1 MNSHP
6 VDPRSWPIK
15 TWPIKIPIIA
25 HDVGRSN
32 DRSTAVVGGHCPPF
46 FGQQL
51 LVQEFRE
58 LPVGI
63 YGSQLANELA
73 KIDQNYNR
81 DCVIVA
87 DLSNDA
93 TYGEALFEMFGPR
106 VIGVQIGR
114 SGDGT
119 TFERRRVKNGVIP
132 VYNVGRTFLLE
143 LLLAKMREHQIHFLD
158 SPESRR
164 AFEQLVALEPEQR
177 DSGIVYKCPAGQHDD
192 LGISLALLA
201 FGAQHLHLNAW
212 QQPIFNAHRRSP
224 PSPKF
229 SWSSFV

>member
-1 MNSHP
+1 MTTQPS
-6 VDPRSWPIK
+6 DPRS
-15 TWPIKIPIIA
+15 WPIKIPIIA

-32 DRSTAVVGGHCPPF
+32 DRSTAVVGGRCPPF

-51 LVQEFRE
+51 LVQEFHE

-106 VIGVQIGR
+106 ITGVQIGR

-119 TFERRRVKNGVIP
+119 TFERRRVKNGSMP

-143 LLLAKMREHQIHFLD
+143 LLLAKLRDHHIQVLVD

-164 AFEQLVALEPEQR
+164 AYEQLMALEPEQR
-177 DSGIVYKCPAGQHDD
+177 ESGIVYKCPAGQHDD
-192 LGISLALLA
+192 LAISFALLA
-201 FGAQHLHLNAW
+201 WAAQHLHLNAW
-212 QQPIFNAHRRSP
+212 QQPIFKMHRRRP
-224 PSPKF
+224 PPPKF
-229 SWSSFV
+229 GWPSFI

>member
-1 MNSHP
+1 MISQP
-6 VDPRSWPIK
+6 VDPRLL
-15 TWPIKIPIIA
+15 PIKIPIIA

-106 VIGVQIGR
+106 IIGVQIGR

-119 TFERRRVKNGVIP
+119 TFERRRVKNGSMP

-143 LLLAKMREHQIHFLD
+143 LLLAKLRDHHIQVLVD

-164 AFEQLVALEPEQR
+164 AYEQLMALEPEQR
-177 DSGIVYKCPAGQHDD
+177 ESGIVYKCPAGQHDD
-192 LGISLALLA
+192 LAISFALLA
-201 FGAQHLHLNAW
+201 WAAQHLHLNAW
-212 QQPIFNAHRRSP
+212 QQPIFNMHRRRP
-224 PSPKF
+224 PPPKF
-229 SWSSFV
+229 GWPSFI

>member
-1 MNSHP
+1 MISQP
-6 VDPRSWPIK
+6 IDPRRY
-15 TWPIKIPIIA
+15 PIKIPIIA

-32 DRSTAVVGGHCPPF
+32 DRSTAVVGGHCLPF

-93 TYGEALFEMFGPR
+93 TYGEALFEMFGRR

-119 TFERRRVKNGVIP
+119 TLERRRVKYGIIP

-143 LLLAKMREHQIHFLD
+143 LLLAKLRDRRIQVLVD

-164 AFEQLVALEPEQR
+164 AYEQLTALEPEQR
-177 DSGIVYKCPAGQHDD
+177 ETGIVYKCPAGQHDD
-192 LGISLALLA
+192 LAISFALLA
-201 FGAQHLHLNAW
+201 WAAQHQHLDAW
-212 QQPIFNAHRRSP
+212 QQPVSNPHRP
-224 PSPKF
+224 PRPRQNF
-229 SWSSFV
+229 GWSSFV

>member
-1 MNSHP
+1 M
-6 VDPRSWPIK
+6 
-15 TWPIKIPIIA
+15 PIIA

-93 TYGEALFEMFGPR
+93 TYGEALFEMFGRR

-119 TFERRRVKNGVIP
+119 TLERRRVKNGGIP

-143 LLLAKMREHQIHFLD
+143 LLLAKLRDRHIQVVVD
-158 SPESRR
+158 SRGKSAR
-164 AFEQLVALEPEQR
+164 L
-177 DSGIVYKCPAGQHDD
+177 
-192 LGISLALLA
+192 
-201 FGAQHLHLNAW
+201 
-212 QQPIFNAHRRSP
+212 
-224 PSPKF
+224 
-229 SWSSFV
+229 

>member
-1 MNSHP
+1 MISQP
-6 VDPRSWPIK
+6 IDPRRYPIK
-15 TWPIKIPIIA
+15 VPIIA

-32 DRSTAVVGGHCPPF
+32 DRSTAVVGGHCLPF
-46 FGQQL
+46 FGRQL

-81 DCVIVA
+81 DCLIVA

-93 TYGEALFEMFGPR
+93 TYGEVLFDTFGRR

-114 SGDGT
+114 SGDGMT
-119 TFERRRVKNGVIP
+119 RQHRRVKNGVIP

-143 LLLAKMREHQIHFLD
+143 LLLAELRNQNIRL
-158 SPESRR
+158 PESAEARHT
-164 AFEQLVALEPEQR
+164 FEQLAALEREQR
-177 DSGIVYKCPAGQHDD
+177 ENSIIYKCSPGQHDD
-192 LGISLALLA
+192 LAISLALLA
-201 FGAQHLHLNAW
+201 WAAQHLHLDAW
-212 QQPIFNAHRRSP
+212 QQPIFNAHRRLPP
-224 PSPKF
+224 PSKYD
-229 SWSSFV
+229 WSSFV

>member
-1 MNSHP
+1 MISRP
-6 VDPRSWPIK
+6 IDPRDY
-15 TWPIKIPIIA
+15 PIKIPIIA

-51 LVQEFRE
+51 LVQEFHE
-58 LPVGI
+58 LPLGI
-63 YGSQLANELA
+63 YGSDLANELA

-81 DCVIVA
+81 DCLIVA

-93 TYGEALFEMFGPR
+93 TYGEVLFDTFGRR

-119 TFERRRVKNGVIP
+119 TWHHRRVKNGVIP

-143 LLLAKMREHQIHFLD
+143 LLLAEFRSNHITLSD
-158 SPESRR
+158 PASRR
-164 AFEQLVALEPEQR
+164 TFGQLNALEPEQR
-177 DSGIVYKCPAGQHDD
+177 ESGIVYKCPMGQHDD
-192 LGISLALLA
+192 LAISLALLA
-201 FGAQHLHLNAW
+201 WAAQHLHLNAW
-212 QQPIFNAHRRSP
+212 QQPIFNAHRRRP
-224 PSPKF
+224 QPPKF
-229 SWSSFV
+229 GWSSFV